1 MLKTIAS
8 AAGGLA
14 LALAAAAYIS
24 FISYLIVIGKD
35 ERERLSNRK
44 GISRLAGV
52 SAGTRILTILGL
64 MVVAV
69 LLLAQA
75 VQLNV
80 SVLQG
85 LR

>member
-1 MLKTIAS
+1 M
-8 AAGGLA
+8 
-14 LALAAAAYIS
+14 LALAASAYIS
-24 FISYLIVIGKD
+24 FITYLIVIGRD

-44 GISRLAGV
+44 SVSRFAAY

-75 VQLNV
+75 IQWNV
-80 SVLQG
+80 PLLID
-85 LR
+85 LRGVRP